1 MVSTDHIGLWYMRHW
16 NLINNTSITFSSI
29 GITFIEGELEECV
42 MPRNESNK
50 VQTGKLK
57 GKFIHIYQQYG
68 ILRHAKINCFN
79 LGNGVSNK
87 NQDLDYKLT

>member
-1 MVSTDHIGLWYMRHW
+1 
-16 NLINNTSITFSSI
+16 
-29 GITFIEGELEECV
+29 

-68 ILRHAKINCFN
+68 ILRHAKINCFK